1 MDTYYHKRDHSLLIA
16 LHNPVGTNRTS
27 ASSWNT
33 KLHSNVGFRNYLEH
47 VVSSIRDWVREQVT
61 EACDE
66 IFSRNFVGYI
76 GHFSNYIK
84 SFKHNISI

>member
-16 LHNPVGTNRTS
+16 LHNPVGTNGTS

-47 VVSSIRDWVREQVT
+47 VVSSIRDWVREQVLRL
-61 EACDE
+61 AMKFLAAVLLV
-66 IFSRNFVGYI
+66 ILANSAIR
-76 GHFSNYIK
+76 
-84 SFKHNISI
+84 